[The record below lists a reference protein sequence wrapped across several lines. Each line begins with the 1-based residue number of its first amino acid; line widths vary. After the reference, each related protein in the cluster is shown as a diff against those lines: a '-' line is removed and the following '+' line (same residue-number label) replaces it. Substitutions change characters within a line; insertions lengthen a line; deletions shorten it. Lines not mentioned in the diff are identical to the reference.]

1 MFFRVNPR
9 KKMSLQITR
18 MAETYYVKLP
28 GEQKKPLKEDQDGFY
43 YIHRRKRQ
51 EVEPHH
57 KVVDSQGKSA
67 PRCSRCKNIKKRKQ
81 CQSRECYLW
90 RTYRMTVED
99 YDEMWD
105 EQDGSCA
112 ICGKEFENHTEG
124 KVDHNHKTGNVRAL
138 LCNKCNTGLGD
149 YDDDPILLRAA
160 ADYIEEHD

>member
-1 MFFRVNPR
+1 M
-9 KKMSLQITR
+9 QITR
-18 MAETYYVKLP
+18 MAETLYVKLL
-28 GEQKKPLKEDQDGFY
+28 GGQKPVKEDDGRFY
-43 YIHRRKRQ
+43 YNHRGRRQ

-67 PRCSRCKNIKKRKQ
+67 RCSKCQEIKKKRKQ
-81 CQSRECYLW
+81 CQSRQCYLW
-90 RTYRMTVED
+90 RTYRITVED
-99 YDEMWD
+99 YEEMWD

-112 ICGKEFENHTEG
+112 ICGEEFENHTEG

-149 YDDDPILLRAA
+149 FNDDPSLLRAA